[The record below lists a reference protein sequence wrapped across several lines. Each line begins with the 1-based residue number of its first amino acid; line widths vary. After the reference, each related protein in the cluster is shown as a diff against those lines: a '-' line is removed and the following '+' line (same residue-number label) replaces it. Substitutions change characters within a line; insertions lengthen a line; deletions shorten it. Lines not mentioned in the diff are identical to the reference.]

1 MFVEA
6 VIGLASFIAVLLALD
21 LLYRKK
27 TQINGSH
34 AIVTGGS
41 SGIGRALAVQLAQ
54 QGASVTLL
62 ARNKAKL
69 EGARQQVEKHLQ
81 PGRKVSVFS
90 VDLCQSVEAVQK
102 VIDEACL
109 ALGPVNLLFNC
120 AGYAVCGVFED
131 TRPEDFKNMIN
142 TNYLGSVYPTYA
154 VMKGMKKR
162 GCGHVVFTSS
172 IGGQFGIFGM
182 SAYSGSKFAVRGF
195 AECLYMEAKLYN
207 VAVSVAFPPDT
218 DTPGFENENK
228 EKPEETKLIC
238 GSAGLFSPDQ
248 VAQTILQGVKCRQ
261 FLISCGVEGWAMKI
275 VTCGAAPST
284 SWLDLIQQISLMGLL
299 RLVMVISA
307 TGFDKIVA
315 QCKQKRT
322 RISH

>member
-131 TRPEDFKNMIN
+131 TRPEDFK
-142 TNYLGSVYPTYA
+142 
-154 VMKGMKKR
+154 
-162 GCGHVVFTSS
+162 
-172 IGGQFGIFGM
+172 FGIFGM

>member
-69 EGARQQVEKHLQ
+69 EGARQRVEKHLQ

-195 AECLYMEAKLYN
+195 AECLYMEVKINSPFKIDITKIIATN
-207 VAVSVAFPPDT
+207 VL
-218 DTPGFENENK
+218 
-228 EKPEETKLIC
+228 PEETKLIC

-322 RISH
+322 RISY